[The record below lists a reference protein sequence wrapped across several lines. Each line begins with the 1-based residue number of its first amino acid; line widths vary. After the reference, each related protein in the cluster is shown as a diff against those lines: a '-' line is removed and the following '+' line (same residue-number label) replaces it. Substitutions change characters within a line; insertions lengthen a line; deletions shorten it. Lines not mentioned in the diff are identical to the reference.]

1 MFKNIKSDIKAAMAR
16 DPAARNKLE
25 IFLTY
30 DGIKALIRYRLA
42 HKLYLRGWRLIPRLI
57 MSRAKHITGIDIHP
71 GATIGRGV
79 FIDHGDG
86 VVIGETAEIGDDV
99 VIYQGVTLGGTG
111 KDVGKRHP
119 TVKNNVMISAGAK
132 ILGPVVIGENSK
144 IGAGSVV
151 LTNVPANCTVV
162 GVPGRI
168 VRMFGQK
175 YDGEGKQKSPDPI
188 LDEIKRIS
196 KRLNAVEDS
205 VGITGCKYSIA
216 EDSDFTEDPID
227 SSKL

>member
-1 MFKNIKSDIKAAMAR
+1 MFNNIKNDIRVAMAR

-25 IFLTY
+25 ILLTY
-30 DGIKALIRYRLA
+30 DGIKALARYRLA
-42 HKLYLRGWRLIPRLI
+42 HKLYIRGWRLIPRLI
-57 MSRAKHITGIDIHP
+57 MARAKHITGIDIHP
-71 GATIGRGV
+71 GAIIGKGV

-86 VVIGETAEIGDDV
+86 VVIGETAEIGDNV

-119 TVKNNVMISAGAK
+119 TVENNVMISAGAK
-132 ILGPVVIGENSK
+132 ILGPVTIGANSK

-151 LTNVPANCTVV
+151 LKSVPPDCTVV
-162 GVPGRI
+162 GVPGRV

-175 YDGEGKQKSPDPI
+175 FDTNQNEKSPDPI
-188 LDEIKRIS
+188 LDEIKRICN
-196 KRLNAVEDS
+196 RLNSVEDS
-205 VGITGCKYSIA
+205 IGITGCKYSIA
-216 EDSDFTEDPID
+216 EDSDYIEDPLD